1 MKFFTKY
8 WIPLTGIATTL
19 IATEIVLRIGLGLGN
34 PVLSQAD
41 SYTGYRFQPNQKLS
55 RFGKRIEYNQYSQRS
70 NPIKLEKPQGTLRIL
85 MVGDSVLNGGSPID
99 QAQIITE
106 RLKSKLQTSEKP
118 IEILNAS
125 AGSWG
130 IGNHLG
136 YLREFGT
143 FQSDAVILQ
152 IGTHDLTQ
160 PTSKSDRVGHDPN
173 YPTHSPVLAMQ
184 EAIVRYALPNLS
196 GLFASHS
203 HLSNSGKI
211 LSLTDIIDVAS
222 QPEQQF
228 QQNMEILKQTVAL
241 VQSKQIPIYVIF
253 TPNRDDLVP
262 TAKTPDFKLRFLK
275 ILETLKV
282 PVFDTHKFWSNQPTA
297 TVKSYFRDGVHLNES
312 GNEAVANLVFT
323 QLCIEKKFNG
333 CAGSRSN
340 INLSTTQN

>member
-8 WIPLTGIATTL
+8 WIPVTGIATTL
-19 IATEIVLRIGLGLGN
+19 IVTEIVLRIGLGLGN

-70 NPIKLEKPQGTLRIL
+70 NPITPEKLQGTLRIL
-85 MVGDSVLNGGSPID
+85 MVGDSVLNGGSPTD
-99 QAQIITE
+99 QAQIISE
-106 RLKSKLQTSEKP
+106 RLKSKLQTTGKS
-118 IEILNAS
+118 IEVLNAS

-130 IGNHLG
+130 IGNQLG

-173 YPTHSPVLAMQ
+173 YPTHPSMLAMQ

-196 GLFASHS
+196 GIFPSQNP
-203 HLSNSGKI
+203 LSSSSKI
-211 LSLTDIIDVAS
+211 LSSTDIIDVAS
-222 QPEQQF
+222 QPDQQF
-228 QQNMEILKQTVAL
+228 QKNMELLKKIVAL
-241 VQSKQIPIYVIF
+241 VQGKQIPIYVIF

-262 TAKTPDFKLRFLK
+262 TSKTPDFKLRFLK

-282 PVFDTHKFWSNQPTA
+282 PVFDTHKFWSDQPTA
-297 TVKSYFRDGVHLNES
+297 TVERYFRDGVHLNES
-312 GNEAVANLVFT
+312 GNEAVANLVIE
-323 QLCIEKKFNG
+323 QLCIKQKFKG
-333 CAGSRSN
+333 CTGVISN
-340 INLSTTQN
+340 LNLSPKHN